1 MGQNVLVIGGVAL
14 GPKAACRCKRLDP
27 HANVTLI
34 DENVYISYGGC
45 GIPFYLSGEINNLDD
60 LRSTPY
66 HTVRDATFFKELKGI
81 NVRTQT
87 RALAIN
93 RNTKTVLIK
102 DLVTGEEESLPYN
115 KLVLATGASPRKIPV
130 TGADL
135 QGVYALT
142 RLEPAHEVR
151 TACEKGE
158 ISDAVII
165 GGGFIGLECAVSL
178 AEMWGVNVSM
188 VEMQNQ
194 VLPGALSPTLALMAE
209 KDCREN
215 KVNVFTGEKV
225 LRFEGKDGKVCRVVT
240 DKRTLDAQ
248 AVIVAAGFVPNGQL
262 AKDAGLAVNPAG
274 AIEVNKHMQTSD
286 PNIYAGGDCVSV
298 RNLITQKM
306 GYIPLG
312 SMANRQG
319 RVIGTNIAGGHASFL
334 GYVGSWGVKLFGLSF
349 CGTGLTKVQAEAAGF
364 DALSINIEQLD
375 RAHFYPEKNMMG
387 LEMVVEKGTRR
398 VLGMQGVCAAG
409 DALKARIDAVAAA
422 LQLAQPTVGD
432 ISNLEVVYTPPMASA
447 MDVVNTVANVT
458 DNALDGRFEPLSPQD
473 FASLWEKRTE
483 NNAFFIDARPKGAS
497 AAVEKEHPDWHS
509 ISLEEVEDRLKD
521 IPKDR
526 PVVLICNT
534 GLRAYDMTLILNRDG
549 HRKVQNSMGGLQAA
563 TKQGFVVA

>member
-27 HANVTLI
+27 NANVTLI
-34 DENVYISYGGC
+34 DENTFISYGGC

-66 HTVRDATFFKELKGI
+66 HTVRDASFFKDLKGI
-81 NVRTQT
+81 NVRIQT

-102 DLVTGEEESLPYN
+102 DLVSGEEENLPYN
-115 KLVLATGASPRKIPV
+115 KLVLATGAKPRELPV
-130 TGADL
+130 KGKDL

-142 RLEPAHEVR
+142 RLEPAHEIR
-151 TACEKGE
+151 KACEKGE
-158 ISDAVII
+158 VTDAVII

-178 AEMWGVNVSM
+178 AEMWGVNVSV
-188 VEMQNQ
+188 VEMQEHL
-194 VLPGALSPTLALMAE
+194 LPGALSPTLARMAE
-209 KDCREN
+209 KDCADG
-215 KVNVFTGEKV
+215 KVNVFTSEKV
-225 LRFEGKDGKVCRVVT
+225 LRLEGEDDKVCRVIT
-240 DKRTLDAQ
+240 DKRTIEAQ
-248 AVIVAAGFVPNGQL
+248 VVIVATGFVPNGQL
-262 AKDAGLAVNPAG
+262 AKDAGLAVNAAG

-349 CGTGLTKVQAEAAGF
+349 CGTGLTEAQAIAAGF
-364 DALSINIEQLD
+364 DALAVNIEQLD

-387 LEMVVEKGTRR
+387 LEMVVERGTRR
-398 VLGMQGVCAAG
+398 VLGMQGVCSSA

-422 LQLAQPTVGD
+422 LQLSQPTVGD

-447 MDVVNTVANVT
+447 MDIVNTVANVT
-458 DNALDGRFEPLSPQD
+458 DNALEGRFEPLSPQD
-473 FASLWEKRTE
+473 FAMLWENRAE
-483 NNAFFIDARPKGAS
+483 NDAYFIDARPKAVS
-497 AAVEKEHPDWHS
+497 SAVEKQHPEWHS
-509 ISLEEVEDRLKD
+509 ISLEEVEDRLKE
-521 IPKDR
+521 IPKNR
-526 PVVLICNT
+526 PIVLICNT
-534 GLRAYDMTLILNRDG
+534 GLRAYDMTLILKNDG
-549 HRKVQNSMGGLQAA
+549 HRKVQNSTGGLQAA
-563 TKQGFVVA
+563 TKQGFSIG